1 METVQV
7 FIKTEEEDQ
16 KEDVGAQHN
25 YLHPEETPCSEPVK
39 SERQVLFQFF
49 AGRTPGPGSLSIVDK

>member
-16 KEDVGAQHN
+16 KEDVGAQHS

-49 AGRTPGPGSLSIVDK
+49 A